1 MTRGKVTGVIANLIS
16 IEAQGSVTQNE
27 ICLIHSEGKK
37 LKAEVIRV
45 NGNIASAQLFE
56 SSRTINMGSE
66 VEFTGRML
74 EVELGPGILSKRY
87 DGLQNDLSKMG
98 GIFIGTGE
106 VTDPL
111 DDDVLYSF
119 TPIVKSGDQVQAGD
133 WLGSVQENWV
143 DHKIMVPFAMT
154 GYFTVA
160 SVSKPGDYKIS
171 ATIATLVSE
180 KGEEHSVSMRQKWP
194 VKLAINTFKNKLR
207 PYNILQT
214 GLRVIDT
221 LNPIAEGGTGY
232 IPGPFG
238 TGKTV
243 LQQAIAKN
251 SEADIVIIVACGERA
266 NEVVEIFTEFPQL
279 TDAITGRKLDEK
291 ITIICNTSNMPVAA
305 REASVYVG
313 MTLAEYYRNMG
324 LKVLMLADSTSRWA
338 QALREMSNR
347 MEELPGQDAFPVE
360 LPATIANFYSR
371 AGLVELSNGKQ
382 GSVTFIGTVSPAGG
396 NFKEPVTEST
406 SKVAR
411 CFYALSQKRADAK
424 RYPAIDSLAS
434 YSKYLDYPEFIDDAE
449 TTLQPGWVPLVKR
462 AKDLVRDGLEAR
474 DQISILGDDAVPVTY
489 HISFW
494 KSELIDFALIQQDSF
509 DEVDMNTPIERQR
522 YMLNKVMEIAE
533 TAFSFSDFEAV
544 GVYFKKLI
552 NLLKQM
558 NYAAF
563 ASASFKKY
571 EAELDAELTKEKK
584 PIVSGVNLTLETNHS
599 DEN

>member
-1 MTRGKVTGVIANLIS
+1 MTRGKVTGIVSNLIS
-16 IEAQGSVTQNE
+16 IEAEGPVIQNE
-27 ICLIHSEGKK
+27 ICLILSEGKR

-45 NGNIASAQLFE
+45 IGRVASAQLFE
-56 SSRTINMGSE
+56 SSRTIKIGAE
-66 VEFTGRML
+66 VEFSGHLL
-74 EVELGPGILSKRY
+74 EVELGPGMLSKRY

-98 GIFIGTGE
+98 GLFIDIGE
-106 VTDPL
+106 ETAAL
-111 DDDVLYSF
+111 DDNVFFSF
-119 TPIVKSGDQVQAGD
+119 TPLVKQGDLVKAGD

-143 DHKIMVPFAMT
+143 DHKIMVPFKLRGEFKVET
-154 GYFTVA
+154 IT
-160 SVSKPGDYKIS
+160 KPGDYKIS
-171 ATIATLVSE
+171 DTMATLISE
-180 KGEEHSVSMRQKWP
+180 EGDKQTITMCQKWP
-194 VKLAINTFKNKLR
+194 VKMAIDSFDQKLR
-207 PYNILQT
+207 PYHILQT

-221 LNPIAEGGTGY
+221 LNPIVEGGTGY

-243 LQQAIAKN
+243 LQQSIAKN

-279 TDAITGRKLDEK
+279 TDASTGRKLDEK
-291 ITIICNTSNMPVAA
+291 ISIVCNTSNMPVAA

-313 MTLAEYYRNMG
+313 MTMAEYYRNMG

-347 MEELPGQDAFPVE
+347 MEELPGPDAFPVE

-371 AGLVELSNGKQ
+371 AGLVELTNGAK

-396 NFKEPVTEST
+396 NFKEPVTEAT

-434 YSKYLDYPEFIDDAE
+434 YSKYLDYPEFIADTDKNI
-449 TTLQPGWVPLVKR
+449 QDGWVRLVKR
-462 AKDLVRDGLEAR
+462 AKDIIRNGIEAR
-474 DQISILGDDAVPVTY
+474 DQISILGDDAVPVIY

-494 KSELIDFALIQQDSF
+494 KSEVIDFALIQQDSF
-509 DEVDMNTPIERQR
+509 DNIDMNTPMKRQQ
-522 YMLNKVMEIAE
+522 YMLNKVMEIGE
-533 TAFSFSDFEAV
+533 KEFSFSDFEEV
-544 GVYFKKLI
+544 RTYFKKLI

-558 NYAAF
+558 NYTAF
-563 ASASFKKY
+563 QSASFKKY
-571 EAELDAELTKEKK
+571 AAELDKELSVEKEKN
-584 PIVSGVNLTLETNHS
+584 VNPEINLI
-599 DEN
+599 

>member
-1 MTRGKVTGVIANLIS
+1 MTQGKVVGVVVNLIY
-16 IEAQGSVTQNE
+16 IEAEGPVTQNE
-27 ICLIHSEGKK
+27 ICFILSEGKR

-45 NGNIASAQLFE
+45 VGSQAAAQLFE
-56 SSRTINMGSE
+56 SSRTIKLNSE

-87 DGLQNDLSKMG
+87 DGLQSDLTKMG
-98 GIFIGTGE
+98 GMFIEMGE
-106 VTDPL
+106 VTSPL
-111 DDDVLYSF
+111 DEDVFYSF
-119 TPIVKSGDQVQAGD
+119 TPLAKKNDPVKAGD

-143 DHKIMVPFAMT
+143 NHKIMVPFTAEGHFKVT
-154 GYFTVA
+154 DIA
-160 SVSKPGDYKIS
+160 SAGDYKIS
-171 ATIATLVSE
+171 DTMATLVSDQ
-180 KGEEHSVSMRQKWP
+180 GEELKVTMRQTWP
-194 VKLAINTFKNKLR
+194 VKLAVDRFAKKFR
-207 PYNILQT
+207 PRNILQT

-279 TDAITGRKLDEK
+279 TDARTGRKLDEK

-347 MEELPGQDAFPVE
+347 MEELPGPDAFPVE

-371 AGLVELSNGKQ
+371 AGIVELNNGEL

-434 YSKYLDYPEFIDDAE
+434 YSKYLDYPEFIANADA
-449 TTLQPGWVPLVKR
+449 TIQPGWTELVKQ
-462 AKDLVRDGLEAR
+462 AKDLVRNGIEAR
-474 DQISILGDDAVPVTY
+474 DQINILGDDAVPIAY
-489 HISFW
+489 HVSFW
-494 KSELIDFALIQQDSF
+494 KSEVIDFALIQQDSF
-509 DEVDMNTPIERQR
+509 DEVDMNTPIDRQK
-522 YMLNKVMEIAE
+522 YMLNKVMEICE
-533 TAFSFSDFEAV
+533 IDFTFSDFEEV
-544 GVYFKKLI
+544 GIYFKKLI

-558 NYAAF
+558 NYSPF
-563 ASASFKKY
+563 ESSDFKKY
-571 EAELDAELTKEKK
+571 EAELDETAQQKSGSATTVELTL
-584 PIVSGVNLTLETNHS
+584 GTNHR
-599 DEN
+599 

>member
-1 MTRGKVTGVIANLIS
+1 MTKGKVIGVVSNLIS
-16 IEAQGSVTQNE
+16 IEADGPVTQNE
-27 ICLIHSEGKK
+27 ICLILSEGKK

-45 NGNIASAQLFE
+45 KGNIASAQLFE
-56 SSRTINMGSE
+56 SSQTIKMGSE
-66 VEFTGRML
+66 VEFTAQML
-74 EVELGPGILSKRY
+74 EVELGPGLLSKRY

-98 GIFIGTGE
+98 GMFIETGE
-106 VTDPL
+106 VTEPL
-111 DDDVLYSF
+111 DNDVLYDF
-119 TPIVKSGDQVQAGD
+119 TPIAKKGDRVRAGD
-133 WLGSVQENWV
+133 WLGSVQENWI
-143 DHKIMVPFAMT
+143 DHKIMVPFALH
-154 GYFTVA
+154 GEYTVEHI
-160 SVSKPGDYKIS
+160 VKKNDYRI
-171 ATIATLVSE
+171 TDEIAVLTTE
-180 KGEEHSVSMRQKWP
+180 NGGKHSVTMRQKWP
-194 VKLAINTFKNKLR
+194 VKLAVEAYANKLR
-207 PYNILQT
+207 PYSILQT
-214 GLRVIDT
+214 GLRVMDT
-221 LNPIAEGGTGY
+221 FNPIAEGGTGY

-251 SEADIVIIVACGERA
+251 SEADIVIIAACGERA

-279 TDAITGRKLDEK
+279 TDPVTGRKLDEK
-291 ITIICNTSNMPVAA
+291 IVIICNTSNMPVAA

-347 MEELPGQDAFPVE
+347 MEELPGPDAFPVE

-371 AGLVELSNGKQ
+371 AGTVELHNGSR

-434 YSKYLDYPEFIDDAE
+434 YSKYLDYPEFVKNTNANIQE
-449 TTLQPGWVPLVKR
+449 GWVKLVKR
-462 AKDLVRDGLEAR
+462 AKDIVRDGIEAR
-474 DQISILGDDAVPVTY
+474 DQINILGDDAVPVNY
-489 HISFW
+489 HVSFW

-509 DEVDMNTPIERQR
+509 DDEDMNSPLKRQQ
-522 YMLNKVMEIAE
+522 YMLNTVMEIGE
-533 TAFSFSDFEAV
+533 REFDFDDFEQV
-544 GVYFKKLI
+544 GTYFKKLI

-558 NYAAF
+558 NYSAF
-563 ASASFKKY
+563 ESDNFRKY
-571 EAELDAELTKEKK
+571 EQDLKEALKEAEKET
-584 PIVSGVNLTLETNHS
+584 TLETDS
-599 DEN
+599 

>member
-1 MTRGKVTGVIANLIS
+1 MTKGKVTGVISNLIS
-16 IEAQGSVTQNE
+16 IEAEGSVTQNE

-45 NGNIASAQLFE
+45 NDSLASAQLFE
-56 SSRTINMGSE
+56 SSRMVKIGSE

-74 EVELGPGILSKRY
+74 EVELGPGILSKKY
-87 DGLQNDLSKMG
+87 DGLQNDLAKMG
-98 GIFIGTGE
+98 GTFINTGE
-106 VTDPL
+106 VTAPL
-111 DDDVLYSF
+111 DEDVLYSF
-119 TPIVKSGDQVQAGD
+119 SPIIKKGASVQAGD

-143 DHKIMVPFAMT
+143 DHKIMVPFAMEGT
-154 GYFTVA
+154 YTVE
-160 SVSKPGDYKIS
+160 SVKAAGDYRITE
-171 ATIATLVSE
+171 TIATLTNE
-180 KGEEHSVSMRQKWP
+180 KEEEFPVSMRQKWP
-194 VKLAINTFKNKLR
+194 VKKAINAFKQKIR

-221 LNPIAEGGTGY
+221 FNPIAEGGTGY

-251 SEADIVIIVACGERA
+251 SEAEIVILVACGERA

-279 TDAITGRKLDEK
+279 TDPTTGRKLDEK

-371 AGLVELSNGKQ
+371 AGLADLHNGQQ
-382 GSVTFIGTVSPAGG
+382 GSVTFLGTVSPAGG

-434 YSKYLDYPEFIDDAE
+434 YSKYLDYPEFIADTE
-449 TTLQPGWVPLVKR
+449 TTVQPGWVSMVKR

-474 DQISILGDDAVPVTY
+474 DQISILGDDAVPVSY
-489 HISFW
+489 HVSFW
-494 KSELIDFALIQQDSF
+494 KSELIDFTLIQQDSF
-509 DEVDMNTPIERQR
+509 DPVDMNAPLERQQ
-522 YMLNKVMEIAE
+522 YMLNKVMQIVE
-533 TAFSFSDFEAV
+533 TDFSFSEFEEV
-544 GVYFKKLI
+544 GTYFKKLI

-558 NYAAF
+558 NY
-563 ASASFKKY
+563 SEFKSEKFNRY
-571 EAELDAELTKEKK
+571 EDELNQELQKSELTT
-584 PIVSGVNLTLETNHS
+584 LTPERSNHH
-599 DEN
+599 NQPQL

>member
-1 MTRGKVTGVIANLIS
+1 MI
-16 IEAQGSVTQNE
+16 QNE
-27 ICLIHSEGKK
+27 ICLILSEGKR

-45 NGNIASAQLFE
+45 IGRVASAQLFE
-56 SSRTINMGSE
+56 SSRTIKIGAE
-66 VEFTGRML
+66 VEFSGHLL
-74 EVELGPGILSKRY
+74 EVELGPGMLSKRY

-98 GIFIGTGE
+98 GIFIDIGE
-106 VTDPL
+106 ETAAL
-111 DDDVLYSF
+111 DDNVFFSF
-119 TPIVKSGDQVQAGD
+119 TPLVKQGDLVKAGD

-143 DHKIMVPFAMT
+143 DHKIMVPFKLRGEFKVET
-154 GYFTVA
+154 IT
-160 SVSKPGDYKIS
+160 KPGDYKIS
-171 ATIATLVSE
+171 DTMATLISE
-180 KGEEHSVSMRQKWP
+180 EGDKQTITMCQKWP
-194 VKLAINTFKNKLR
+194 VKMAIDSFDQKLR
-207 PYNILQT
+207 PYHILQT

-221 LNPIAEGGTGY
+221 LNPIVEGGTGY

-243 LQQAIAKN
+243 LQQSIAKN

-279 TDAITGRKLDEK
+279 TDASTGRKLDEK
-291 ITIICNTSNMPVAA
+291 ISIVCNTSNMPVAA

-313 MTLAEYYRNMG
+313 MTMAEYYRNMG

-347 MEELPGQDAFPVE
+347 MEELPGPDAFPVE

-371 AGLVELSNGKQ
+371 AGLVELTNGVK

-396 NFKEPVTEST
+396 NFKEPVTEAT

-434 YSKYLDYPEFIDDAE
+434 YSKYLDYPEFIADTDKNI
-449 TTLQPGWVPLVKR
+449 QDGWVRLVKK
-462 AKDLVRDGLEAR
+462 AKDIIRDGIEAR
-474 DQISILGDDAVPVTY
+474 DQISILGDDAVPVIY

-494 KSELIDFALIQQDSF
+494 KSEVIDFALIQQDSF
-509 DEVDMNTPIERQR
+509 DNIDMNTPMKRQQ
-522 YMLNKVMEIAE
+522 YMLNKVMEIGE
-533 TAFSFSDFEAV
+533 KEFSFSDFEEV
-544 GVYFKKLI
+544 RTYFKKLI

-558 NYAAF
+558 NYSAF
-563 ASASFKKY
+563 QSASFKKY
-571 EAELDAELTKEKK
+571 AAELDKELSVEKEKN
-584 PIVSGVNLTLETNHS
+584 VNPEINLI
-599 DEN
+599 

>member
-1 MTRGKVTGVIANLIS
+1 MTKGKVTGIISNLIS

-27 ICLIHSEGKK
+27 ICLIQSEGKE

-45 NGNIASAQLFE
+45 NGSLASAQLFE
-56 SSRTINMGSE
+56 SSRMINIGSE
-66 VEFTGRML
+66 VVFTGKML
-74 EVELGPGILSKRY
+74 EVELGPGILSKKY
-87 DGLQNDLSKMG
+87 DGLQNDLAKMAG
-98 GIFIGTGE
+98 TFINTGE
-106 VTDPL
+106 ITAPL

-119 TPIVKSGDQVQAGD
+119 TPIAKRGDRVQAGD

-143 DHKIMVPFAMT
+143 DHKIMVPFAME
-154 GYFTVA
+154 GEYRVQ
-160 SVSKPGDYKIS
+160 SIVGPNDYRISK
-171 ATIATLVSE
+171 TIATLLNDQ
-180 KGEEHSVSMRQKWP
+180 GEEFPVSMRQKWP
-194 VKLAINTFKNKLR
+194 VKKAVSAFKQKIR
-207 PYNILQT
+207 PHNILQT
-214 GLRVIDT
+214 GLRVMDT
-221 LNPIAEGGTGY
+221 FNPIAEGGTGY

-243 LQQAIAKN
+243 LQQSIAKN
-251 SEADIVIIVACGERA
+251 SEADIVILVACGERA

-279 TDAITGRKLDEK
+279 TDPATGRKLDEK

-371 AGLVELSNGKQ
+371 AGLTELHNGKQ
-382 GSVTFIGTVSPAGG
+382 GSVTFLGTVSPAGG

-434 YSKYLDYPEFIDDAE
+434 YSKYLDYPEFIADTE
-449 TTLQPGWVPLVKR
+449 STVQPGWVSMVKR

-474 DQISILGDDAVPVTY
+474 DQISILGDDAVPISY
-489 HISFW
+489 HVSFW
-494 KSELIDFALIQQDSF
+494 KSELIDFTLIQQDSF
-509 DEVDMNTPIERQR
+509 DEVDMNSPLQRQK
-522 YMLNKVMEIAE
+522 YMLNKVMKIVE
-533 TAFSFSDFEAV
+533 TDFSFTEFEEV
-544 GVYFKKLI
+544 GTYFKKLI

-558 NYAAF
+558 NYSEF
-563 ASASFKKY
+563 ESKRFKRF
-571 EAELDAELTKEKK
+571 EAELDEELRKMD
-584 PIVSGVNLTLETNHS
+584 LTALTPERSNHR
-599 DEN
+599 NQPQL

>member
-1 MTRGKVTGVIANLIS
+1 MTHGKVVGVVVNLIY
-16 IEAQGSVTQNE
+16 IEAEGPVTQNE
-27 ICLIHSEGKK
+27 ICFILSEGKK

-45 NGNIASAQLFE
+45 TGSQAAAQLFE
-56 SSRTINMGSE
+56 SSRTIKLNSE

-87 DGLQNDLSKMG
+87 DGLQSDLTKMG
-98 GIFIGTGE
+98 GMFIEMGE
-106 VTDPL
+106 VTAPL
-111 DDDVLYSF
+111 DEDVFYSF
-119 TPIVKSGDQVQAGD
+119 TPLARVGDQVKAGD

-143 DHKIMVPFAMT
+143 AHKIMVPFTAVGHFKVT
-154 GYFTVA
+154 DIA
-160 SVSKPGDYKIS
+160 SAGDYKITD
-171 ATIATLVSE
+171 TIATLISE
-180 KGEEHSVSMRQKWP
+180 TGKELKVTMRQTWP
-194 VKLAINTFKNKLR
+194 VKLAIDRFAEKFR
-207 PYNILQT
+207 PRNILQT

-279 TDAITGRKLDEK
+279 TDARTGRKLDEK

-347 MEELPGQDAFPVE
+347 IEELPGPDAFPVE

-371 AGLVELSNGKQ
+371 AGMVELNNGEL

-396 NFKEPVTEST
+396 NFKEPVTEAT

-434 YSKYLDYPEFIDDAE
+434 YSKYLDYPEFIANAD
-449 TTLQPGWVPLVKR
+449 TNIQPGWTKLVKQ
-462 AKDLVRDGLEAR
+462 AKDLVRNGIEAR
-474 DQISILGDDAVPVTY
+474 DQINILGDDAVPIAY
-489 HISFW
+489 HVSFW
-494 KSELIDFALIQQDSF
+494 KSEVIDFALIQQDSF
-509 DEVDMNTPIERQR
+509 DEVDMNTPIARQK
-522 YMLNKVMEIAE
+522 YMLNKVMKICAIDF
-533 TAFSFSDFEAV
+533 TFSDFEEV
-544 GVYFKKLI
+544 GTYFKQLI
-552 NLLKQM
+552 NLLKQT
-558 NYAAF
+558 NYSPF
-563 ASASFKKY
+563 ESPDFKKY
-571 EAELDAELTKEKK
+571 EAELDKTVQQQSSPATTVELTM
-584 PIVSGVNLTLETNHS
+584 GVNHR
-599 DEN
+599 

>member
-1 MTRGKVTGVIANLIS
+1 MTKGKVIGVVSNLIS
-16 IEAQGSVTQNE
+16 IEAEGPVTQNE
-27 ICLIHSEGKK
+27 ICLILSEGKK

-45 NGNIASAQLFE
+45 KGNIASAQLFE
-56 SSRTINMGSE
+56 SSQTIKMGSE
-66 VEFTGRML
+66 VEFTAQML

-87 DGLQNDLSKMG
+87 DGLQNDLAKMG
-98 GIFIGTGE
+98 GMFIDTGE
-106 VTDPL
+106 VTAPL
-111 DDDVLYSF
+111 DDDVLYDF
-119 TPIVKSGDQVQAGD
+119 TPIAKKGDRVKAGD
-133 WLGSVQENWV
+133 WLGSVQENWI
-143 DHKIMVPFAMT
+143 DHKIMVPFAFHGEYT
-154 GYFTVA
+154 IE
-160 SVSKPGDYKIS
+160 SICKKDDYRI
-171 ATIATLVSE
+171 TDEIAVLVSD
-180 KGEEHSVSMRQKWP
+180 KGTKQSVTMRQKWP
-194 VKLAINTFKNKLR
+194 VKLAVESYNHKLR
-207 PYNILQT
+207 PYSVLQT

-221 LNPIAEGGTGY
+221 FNPIAEGGTGY

-279 TDAITGRKLDEK
+279 TDPVSGRKLDEK
-291 ITIICNTSNMPVAA
+291 IVIICNTSNMPVAA

-347 MEELPGQDAFPVE
+347 MEELPGPDAFPVE

-371 AGLVELSNGKQ
+371 AGMVELNNGSN

-434 YSKYLDYPEFIDDAE
+434 YSKYLDYPEFIKNTD
-449 TTLQPGWVPLVKR
+449 TGIQQGWVKLVKR
-462 AKDLVRDGLEAR
+462 AKDIVRDGIEAR
-474 DQISILGDDAVPVTY
+474 DQINILGDDAVPINY
-489 HISFW
+489 HVSYW

-509 DEVDMNTPIERQR
+509 DDEDMNTPIDRQK
-522 YMLNKVMEIAE
+522 YMLNTVMEIGERDFDFA
-533 TAFSFSDFEAV
+533 DFEQV
-544 GVYFKKLI
+544 GTYFKQLI

-558 NYAAF
+558 NYSSFQSDA
-563 ASASFKKY
+563 FKKY
-571 EAELDAELTKEKK
+571 EQELKNALQEQNEELT
-584 PIVSGVNLTLETNHS
+584 TLETN
-599 DEN
+599 D

>member
-1 MTRGKVTGVIANLIS
+1 MTRGKVTGIVSNLIS
-16 IEAQGSVTQNE
+16 IEAEGPVIQNE
-27 ICLIHSEGKK
+27 ICLILSEGKR

-45 NGNIASAQLFE
+45 IGRVASAQLFE
-56 SSRTINMGSE
+56 SSRTIKIGAE
-66 VEFTGRML
+66 VEFSGHLL
-74 EVELGPGILSKRY
+74 EVELGPGMLSKRY

-98 GIFIGTGE
+98 GIFIDIGE
-106 VTDPL
+106 ETAAL
-111 DDDVLYSF
+111 DDNVFFSF
-119 TPIVKSGDQVQAGD
+119 TPLVKPGDLVKAGD

-143 DHKIMVPFAMT
+143 DHKIMVPFKLRGEFKVET
-154 GYFTVA
+154 IT
-160 SVSKPGDYKIS
+160 KPGDYKIS
-171 ATIATLVSE
+171 DTMATLVS
-180 KGEEHSVSMRQKWP
+180 GEGDKQTITMCQKWP
-194 VKLAINTFKNKLR
+194 VKIAIDSFDQKLR
-207 PYNILQT
+207 PHHILQT

-221 LNPIAEGGTGY
+221 LNPIVEGGTGY

-243 LQQAIAKN
+243 LQQSIAKN

-279 TDAITGRKLDEK
+279 TDASTGRKLDEK
-291 ITIICNTSNMPVAA
+291 ISIVCNTSNMPVAA

-313 MTLAEYYRNMG
+313 MTIAEYYRNMG

-347 MEELPGQDAFPVE
+347 MEELPGPDAFPVE

-371 AGLVELSNGKQ
+371 AGLVELTNGVK

-396 NFKEPVTEST
+396 NFKEPVTEAT

-434 YSKYLDYPEFIDDAE
+434 YSKYLDYPEFIADTDKNI
-449 TTLQPGWVPLVKR
+449 QDGWVRLVKK
-462 AKDLVRDGLEAR
+462 AKDIIRDGIEAR
-474 DQISILGDDAVPVTY
+474 DQISILGDDAVPVIY

-494 KSELIDFALIQQDSF
+494 KSEVIDFTLIQQDSF
-509 DEVDMNTPIERQR
+509 DNIDMNTPMKRQQ
-522 YMLNKVMEIAE
+522 YMLNKVMEIGE
-533 TAFSFSDFEAV
+533 KEFSFSDFEEV
-544 GVYFKKLI
+544 RTYFKKLI

-558 NYAAF
+558 NYSAF
-563 ASASFKKY
+563 QSASFKKY
-571 EAELDAELTKEKK
+571 AAELDKELSVEKEKN
-584 PIVSGVNLTLETNHS
+584 VNPEINLI
-599 DEN
+599 